1 MTKYIYYVFGELG
14 EFVCKTFSYSEARR
28 MCRNK
33 NYTIEM
39 YIIK

>member
-1 MTKYIYYVFGELG
+1 MSKYIYYVFAELG
-14 EFVCKTFSYSEARR
+14 QFVGKAFTYREARR

-39 YIIK
+39 YVIK